1 MGSESHHSPQ
11 KKEKGQQ
18 KLISF
23 LFSDNRRV
31 MGFEGG
37 AGVNDMPVA
46 CQSRGVTEP
55 TGEKNPITHRK
66 RSANAGLF
74 SFLDQRIDEESHH
87 PRSASHFLLISS

>member
-55 TGEKNPITHRK
+55 AGENDSRCGCQSKKNALGAFFCFK
-66 RSANAGLF
+66 
-74 SFLDQRIDEESHH
+74 
-87 PRSASHFLLISS
+87 